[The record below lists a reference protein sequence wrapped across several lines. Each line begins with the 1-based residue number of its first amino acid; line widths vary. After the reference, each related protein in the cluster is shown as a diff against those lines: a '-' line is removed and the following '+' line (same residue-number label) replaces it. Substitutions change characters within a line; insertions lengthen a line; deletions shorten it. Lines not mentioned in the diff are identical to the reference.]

1 MAWGYSAK
9 AVSIS
14 LKAFRIARALYTY
27 AGVPTASTM
36 EGTLTRSQRRPAGE
50 GWNGRYTSVWH
61 VIMRAFPAFQ
71 ARTRYLT
78 SASTARFA
86 VLRFSRAYT
95 RDHRFVMSPDAP
107 SPTQVTDE
115 IIERCLNG
123 DQAAWESIVRL
134 YRRKVFNVA
143 YKFVGRHD
151 QAEDLTQDVF
161 LKLYKSLDTFDRRA
175 NFQTWLISVSRN
187 LCIDHYRSARRER
200 ETINRDVDP
209 ADLTPVAPGVS
220 AYGRL
225 EHADRVTLLRAA
237 LSELPDT
244 LRTAVMLRD
253 IQELT
258 YQEIADRLD
267 LPEGTVKSRINRG
280 RTELARQIR
289 LLREQQDAVPKSGV

>member
-1 MAWGYSAK
+1 
-9 AVSIS
+9 
-14 LKAFRIARALYTY
+14 
-27 AGVPTASTM
+27 
-36 EGTLTRSQRRPAGE
+36 
-50 GWNGRYTSVWH
+50 
-61 VIMRAFPAFQ
+61 
-71 ARTRYLT
+71 
-78 SASTARFA
+78 
-86 VLRFSRAYT
+86 
-95 RDHRFVMSPDAP
+95 MSDAP
-107 SPTQVTDE
+107 SPPQVTDE

-123 DQAAWESIVRL
+123 DQAAWESIVRM

-187 LCIDHYRSARRER
+187 LCIDHYRAVRKER

-209 ADLTPVAPGVS
+209 TDFAPASPDTRVDTQ
-220 AYGRL
+220 L
-225 EHADRVTLLRAA
+225 EQRDRVKLLRKA
-237 LSELPDT
+237 LDKLAPT

-258 YQEIADRLD
+258 YQEIADKLH

-280 RTELARQIR
+280 RTELARQIQR
-289 LLREQQDAVPKSGV
+289 LREEQDAVPRTGVSG